1 VAGRYEEAVT
11 ALKKAHIFMPNNAL
25 VHVNLAACYVE
36 LGRLEEAQAEAAEI
50 LRLSPN
56 FSLEVHRRQSVPYK
70 DPAVLER
77 YVNSLRK
84 AGLK

>member
-56 FSLEVHRRQSVPYK
+56 FSLEVHRQSSPYK
-70 DPAVLER
+70 DPATLER
-77 YVNSLRK
+77 YIDGLRK